1 MKKYLIFEDQL
12 EKLGINEHMREDLE
26 RIFDYTSYSDMEI
39 ELENRGIPYDEKLLK
54 ACEDFVL
61 TKLDDDRTSEL
72 VEFLIYKGRL
82 NYDR

>member
-12 EKLGINEHMREDLE
+12 EKLGINEHKREELE
-26 RIFDYTSYSDMEI
+26 RIFDYTSYSDIEI
-39 ELENRGIPYDEKLLK
+39 ELENRGIVYDEKLLK
-54 ACEDFVL
+54 ACEDTVL
-61 TKLDDDRTSEL
+61 TKFDDDRASDL